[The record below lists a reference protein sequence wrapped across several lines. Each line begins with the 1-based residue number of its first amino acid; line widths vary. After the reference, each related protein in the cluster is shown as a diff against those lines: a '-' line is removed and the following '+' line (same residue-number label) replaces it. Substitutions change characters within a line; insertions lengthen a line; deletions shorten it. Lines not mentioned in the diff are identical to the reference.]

1 MQQLYDG
8 NNNLYLTD
16 GGAYKLLSLN
26 LCTNITF
33 ITAKVGCIV
42 YGQLPNGNWCRITQ
56 VFDASKSVV
65 DEVIFHNYSNT
76 GLTEFTIP
84 FLARELNLSLNDKT
98 EAEELFA
105 GKEGVCA
112 LLTYNSHRFSTV
124 VAERIIIE
132 IMHQHPRTI
141 PLGNETYPSN

>member
-42 YGQLPNGNWCRITQ
+42 YGQLPNGKWCRITQ

-65 DEVIFHNYSNT
+65 DEVIFHNYANT
-76 GLTEFTIP
+76 GLTELAAP

-98 EAEELFA
+98 EPEEFFA
-105 GKEGVCA
+105 SDEGVCT
-112 LLTYNSHRFSTV
+112 LFNYSSHRFSTV
-124 VAERIIIE
+124 VSERIIIE
-132 IMHQHPRTI
+132 IMHKHPRAI
-141 PLGNETYPSN
+141 PFGNEIYPSN